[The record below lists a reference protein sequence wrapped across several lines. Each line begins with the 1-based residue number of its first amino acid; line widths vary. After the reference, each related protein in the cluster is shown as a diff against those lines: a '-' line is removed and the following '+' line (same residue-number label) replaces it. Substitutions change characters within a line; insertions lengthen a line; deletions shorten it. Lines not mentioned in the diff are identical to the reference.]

1 MNANVNRNEN
11 INSNEQINKSALFNG
26 SCFALITTAFT
37 FSIRA
42 GVLDLLGKEFG
53 LSAEQLGFINSM
65 WFLGFPI
72 SMIIGGLVYHTFGP
86 KNIMYVAVVCHTVG
100 ILMTIFAGGYA
111 TLLISTLFIGIG
123 NGCTEAACNPM
134 IADMYSGVKMQKVA
148 YLSAL

>member
-1 MNANVNRNEN
+1 MSEN
-11 INSNEQINKSALFNG
+11 IIKNESTSRSNLINEKVNKNALFNG

-42 GVLDLLGKEFG
+42 GILPQLGQEFG

-86 KNIMYVAVVCHTVG
+86 KNIMRVAFVCHTVG
-100 ILMTIFAGGYA
+100 ILM
-111 TLLISTLFIGIG
+111 
-123 NGCTEAACNPM
+123 
-134 IADMYSGVKMQKVA
+134 
-148 YLSAL
+148 

>member
-1 MNANVNRNEN
+1 MNEN
-11 INSNEQINKSALFNG
+11 VNKSALFNG

-42 GVLDLLGKEFG
+42 GILPQLGETFG

-86 KNIMYVAVVCHTVG
+86 RNIMRVAFVCHTVG
-100 ILMTIFAGGYA
+100 ILSVSYTHLRAHE
-111 TLLISTLFIGIG
+111 TPEHL
-123 NGCTEAACNPM
+123 
-134 IADMYSGVKMQKVA
+134 V
-148 YLSAL
+148 